1 MLINNS
7 GVNSVYVPILGEKY
21 FVYAS
26 LMKMQGIS
34 WDADYRRIDIH

>member
-1 MLINNS
+1 MLINNL

-34 WDADYRRIDIH
+34 RLVKCGTYV